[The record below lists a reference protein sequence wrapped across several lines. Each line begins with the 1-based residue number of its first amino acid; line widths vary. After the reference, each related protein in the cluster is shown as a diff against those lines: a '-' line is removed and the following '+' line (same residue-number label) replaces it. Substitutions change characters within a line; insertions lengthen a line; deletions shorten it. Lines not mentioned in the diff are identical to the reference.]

1 MIGCRAMAPVA
12 NPEQQQASMCRCRAW
27 FCVSLAAANVDRSS
41 LSLRSAP
48 FLRSSRCMVVDGPVE
63 VSDAA
68 HDALKINICS
78 PVGRWPGAEM
88 SWMALVI
95 AAIGGF
101 SGDWLQGNGTNC
113 KP

>member
-27 FCVSLAAANVDRSS
+27 FCVSVAAANVDRLS

-48 FLRSSRCMVVDGPVE
+48 GPVE
-63 VSDAA
+63 VADAA

-88 SWMALVI
+88 NWMALVI

-101 SGDWLQGNGTNC
+101 SGDWLQGNGTSC